1 MKYISYLVLA
11 VVFVAQGVSAQQ
23 IVFKDQNLK
32 SALLKR
38 GYDFNKNGEIEVSE
52 IDTVVNLNIAK
63 SDIRLLDDLKYF
75 KSLER
80 VYAMS
85 NQIANLDVFFDNNTI
100 KEIYIGGNVLGK
112 KLTLKNLR
120 NLTVL
125 AAPHNDLET
134 VELNGTDSIRQL
146 YLQSNA
152 FKNIKLENLTNLSV
166 LELIDNKALKTID
179 IRPNVALTYIGLLS
193 TAVSQLDISNNKLL
207 STFYVSNTVNVI
219 KSAGQENLKSAPVLR
234 EIH

>member
-52 IDTVVNLNIAK
+52 IDTVANLNIAK

-112 KLTLKNLR
+112 
-120 NLTVL
+120 
-125 AAPHNDLET
+125 
-134 VELNGTDSIRQL
+134 S
-146 YLQSNA
+146 
-152 FKNIKLENLTNLSV
+152 
-166 LELIDNKALKTID
+166 
-179 IRPNVALTYIGLLS
+179 
-193 TAVSQLDISNNKLL
+193 
-207 STFYVSNTVNVI
+207 
-219 KSAGQENLKSAPVLR
+219 
-234 EIH
+234 